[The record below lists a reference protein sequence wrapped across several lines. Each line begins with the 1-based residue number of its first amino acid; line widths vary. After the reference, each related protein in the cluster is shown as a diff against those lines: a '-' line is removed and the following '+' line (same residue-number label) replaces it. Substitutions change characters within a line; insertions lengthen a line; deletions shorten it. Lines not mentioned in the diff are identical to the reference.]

1 MIRMAVVFVVVGLLA
16 ACEGVGGP
24 RGIGSGTDDFE
35 KSPCACDEPF
45 YQGGQWIS

>member
-1 MIRMAVVFVVVGLLA
+1 MIRFAMLSLFLVLLS

-24 RGIGSGTDDFE
+24 RGIGGGTDDFE
-35 KSPCACDEPF
+35 RSPCACDEPF